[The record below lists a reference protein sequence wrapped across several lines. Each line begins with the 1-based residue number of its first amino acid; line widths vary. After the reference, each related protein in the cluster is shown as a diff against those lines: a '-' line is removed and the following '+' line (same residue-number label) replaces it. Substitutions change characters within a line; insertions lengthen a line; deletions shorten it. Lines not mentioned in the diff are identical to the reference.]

1 MAFLI
6 GGLSRVSGANTD
18 AGTMYMYST
27 PDAIATVVAADY
39 FLLHIDQLNVND
51 VIWVISSTGGT
62 PAVTITYVNANDG
75 ATIDVVDGLLVPATD
90 T

>member
-1 MAFLI
+1 MAYSIDGLYQVGP
-6 GGLSRVSGANTD
+6 GGNAPRLW
-18 AGTMYMYST
+18 MYST
-27 PDAIATVVAADY
+27 TDPIATVIAADY
-39 FLLHIDQLNVND
+39 FLEAITELQVND
-51 VIWVISSTGGT
+51 VVMAVTSTGGT